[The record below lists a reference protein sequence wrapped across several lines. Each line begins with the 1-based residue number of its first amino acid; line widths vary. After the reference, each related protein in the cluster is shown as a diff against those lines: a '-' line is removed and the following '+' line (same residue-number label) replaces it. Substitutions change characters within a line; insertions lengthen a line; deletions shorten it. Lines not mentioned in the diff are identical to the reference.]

1 MEPAVSAPESP
12 GWAWLE
18 PTSTGAGIAPE
29 LCRAAASCLGT
40 PNGRLLLRHLR
51 QSFLDR
57 RLPPSAS
64 GAELRHVE
72 GQRSVVAHLLRLIER
87 GRDGAPL
94 PDATV
99 HEQEASR

>member
-1 MEPAVSAPESP
+1 MSASEAP

-18 PTSTGAGIAPE
+18 ATPAGADVAPE
-29 LCRAAASCLGT
+29 LCRAAAACLGT
-40 PNGRLLLRHLR
+40 PNGRLVLRHLR

-57 RLPPSAS
+57 RLAPTAS
-64 GAELRHVE
+64 DAELRHVE

-87 GRDGAPL
+87 GRDGIPVPAG
-94 PDATV
+94 TI